1 MNERINIEFHML
13 KNVVLNLLKIGI
25 AAGLIYWLVTSG
37 KLDFKLL
44 ASLKNYP
51 GSVLMAI
58 LLSIA
63 NFILVSFRW
72 EIILRAR
79 SQVQLPI
86 SGLFRVTWIGQ
97 FFSAVLPGSVSGDL
111 VRIIYVE
118 KLDQSFT
125 KKFVIAS
132 ILIDRLMGLSG
143 LIMVVGFSSLIFGK
157 KIIEN
162 APGMQPLINLNY
174 LLTALV
180 ILSLATFYFL
190 NGAIRKILVSLSQL
204 ALKSMFDKVIA
215 LWDDL
220 VSIKKKLIKA
230 ALYSIGVQFIAVVIF
245 WSLIYPHVG
254 DHMNFVQAMA
264 FIPIGL
270 MSLALPV
277 APSGLGVG
285 HAIFQGL
292 FEMSGI
298 SNGASLFNLYF
309 IVTLIVNIFGVIPYL
324 STRMNQAET
333 KKIS

>member
-1 MNERINIEFHML
+1 MVKSIL
-13 KNVVLNLLKIGI
+13 SNLIKVGV
-25 AAGLIYWLVTSG
+25 AAALIFWLVNSG

-44 ASLKNYP
+44 ATLKDYP
-51 GSVLMAI
+51 ESVLIAFFLSVTNYI
-58 LLSIA
+58 LISY
-63 NFILVSFRW
+63 RW

-79 SQVQLPI
+79 SQVRLPI
-86 SGLFRVTWIGQ
+86 SGIFRVTWIGQ

-118 KLDQSFT
+118 KLDKSFT

-143 LIMVVGFSSLIFGK
+143 LIMVVGLCSLIFGNQ
-157 KIIEN
+157 IVEN
-162 APGMQPLINLNY
+162 APRMQPLLNVNY

-180 ILSLATFYFL
+180 VLSFVTFYFF
-190 NGAIRKILVSLSQL
+190 NGYVRKLLVGISRI
-204 ALKSMFDKVIA
+204 ALKKLLEKIIG

-220 VSIKKKLIKA
+220 VLIKGKLVQA
-230 ALYSIGVQFIAVVIF
+230 AVYSIGVQFMAVVIF
-245 WSLIYPHVG
+245 WALIYPHVG
-254 DHMNFVQAMA
+254 EHMNFVQAMA

-270 MSLALPV
+270 MSLALPI

-309 IVTLIVNIFGVIPYL
+309 VVTLIVNIFGVIPYL
-324 STRMNQAET
+324 LTRMNQPET
-333 KKIS
+333 KKKS